1 MRLLHISDFNGERN
15 KKTSVFIRIY
25 VFIYTYTILSGHISV
40 SLPGYLLINREGE
53 LFQLH
58 YGLIEPYCSDLAV
71 HQGGGN

>member
-1 MRLLHISDFNGERN
+1 MVKEIKKNLSLHTYIC
-15 KKTSVFIRIY
+15 VY
-25 VFIYTYTILSGHISV
+25 IYTYTILSGHISV